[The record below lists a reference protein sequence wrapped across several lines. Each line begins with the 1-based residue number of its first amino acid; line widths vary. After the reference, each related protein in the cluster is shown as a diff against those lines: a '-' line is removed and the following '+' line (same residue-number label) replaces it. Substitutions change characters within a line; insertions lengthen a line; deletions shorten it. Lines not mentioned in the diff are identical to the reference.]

1 MPSILITGVSSGI
14 GEATAEK
21 FAREGWTVVGTVR
34 DPARVARDWPGDVR
48 LVALELG
55 REGSPQEC
63 AAAAMELLGG
73 VPDVLLSNA
82 GTLLFGAVEETE
94 AEWRRVF
101 EINLFAQLELIAAL
115 LPGMRERGSGVIA
128 NVTSLGGRLTF
139 PFYVTYNASKWA
151 MEGYSE
157 GLWHELK
164 PFGIRVKAIE
174 PGYVDTKI
182 FKDAIGAEPGAEFDA
197 DSPYAPYLRS
207 MDHFSRTVPRQ
218 STPAEAA
225 DEIWAAVTDPSDRL
239 RYPVAAW
246 AKVLLRARK
255 IFGEQAFM
263 ENFHKRWLYGD
274 TEEQAAGTQ
283 GRTAAD
289 A

>member
-1 MPSILITGVSSGI
+1 M
-14 GEATAEK
+14 
-21 FAREGWTVVGTVR
+21 
-34 DPARVARDWPGDVR
+34 
-48 LVALELG
+48 
-55 REGSPQEC
+55 
-63 AAAAMELLGG
+63 
-73 VPDVLLSNA
+73 
-82 GTLLFGAVEETE
+82 
-94 AEWRRVF
+94 RR
-101 EINLFAQLELIAAL
+101 
-115 LPGMRERGSGVIA
+115 RGSGVIA

-139 PFYVTYNASKWA
+139 PFYTTYNASKWA

-174 PGYVDTKI
+174 PGYVDTRI
-182 FKDAIGAEPGAEFDA
+182 FKKALGEGAAPPIDV

-207 MDHFSRTVPRQ
+207 MDHFSRTVDKQ

-225 DEIWAAVTDPSDRL
+225 DEVYAAIADPSDRL

-263 ENFHKRWLYGD
+263 ENFHKRWLYG
-274 TEEQAAGTQ
+274 EQSPE
-283 GRTAAD
+283 AAD
-289 A
+289 AAKTAE